1 MISRSLT
8 FRKEFPGPEEVKRGM
23 SQNFL
28 YANRTDTL
36 ESAEDIFWK
45 QADFGYAGERLEE
58 LHVLCQA
65 EEMVRV

>member
-1 MISRSLT
+1 
-8 FRKEFPGPEEVKRGM
+8 M